1 MSLNEMGKNAYYFSA
16 LALKDKF
23 FIDCAKIKEDFVGLG
38 ALFFG
43 STDKLESV
51 FKNNCNDSGKNPHL
65 FCGKG

>member
-43 STDKLESV
+43 SKTKAFRKVKMPQSI
-51 FKNNCNDSGKNPHL
+51 DS
-65 FCGKG
+65 